1 MDLLTSL
8 VPGLTKLTSKTSI
21 ASRKCTL
28 TSLNL
33 SQHSR
38 RNLMHMIVL
47 LPLCS
52 NLFIHS
58 VFINY
63 MRIYLYYSLFFSWSA
78 PWERLELRIPISS
91 VTRFQNISPQLQD
104 RFHDAA
110 NRWRQEKRPWI
121 LSYDHW
127 KIIMPF
133 EVS

>member
-47 LPLCS
+47 CS

-63 MRIYLYYSLFFSWSA
+63 MRIYLYYSLFFSWSM
-78 PWERLELRIPISS
+78 PWERLEFRIPISS
-91 VTRFQNISPQLQD
+91 ITIYPLNYKTDSMMPPITGGKKSDHGFSHTTTGKLLCPLRYLD
-104 RFHDAA
+104 RF
-110 NRWRQEKRPWI
+110 
-121 LSYDHW
+121 
-127 KIIMPF
+127 
-133 EVS
+133 